1 MQTNAPGGIG
11 EKMARKPTGNP
22 NGRPPKTFDWDKIK
36 QAAYVQCTA
45 QEIAY
50 IFETTVD
57 TLDAACKREFGES
70 FSDFYKRN
78 AEGGKS
84 SLRREMY
91 KKAMAGNVPMMIWL
105 SKNYMGM
112 KENWN
117 LPENIAP
124 IVLAYQ
130 PKPRELPDAT

>member
-1 MQTNAPGGIG
+1 
-11 EKMARKPTGNP
+11 MARKPSGRP
-22 NGRPPKTFDWDKIK
+22 NGRPPKQLDWDKIK
-36 QAAYVQCTA
+36 QAAYVQCTI
-45 QEIAY
+45 QEIAN
-50 IFETTVD
+50 IFETTFE
-57 TLDAACKREFGES
+57 TLEAGCQRDHGES
-70 FSDFYKRN
+70 FSSFYKRS

-91 KKAMAGNVPMMIWL
+91 KKAMSGNVPMMIWL

-130 PKPRELPDAT
+130 PKPREVSDAT